1 MSFFSKSNYKKV
13 FMVPNVKLPMIWQ
26 TIPEISVRLSHQK
39 FSISKAFARVSKHLK
54 IDVPESILI
63 NEIKYY

>member
-1 MSFFSKSNYKKV
+1 
-13 FMVPNVKLPMIWQ
+13 MVPNVKLPMIWQ

-39 FSISKAFARVSKHLK
+39 FSTSKAFARVSKHLK

-63 NEIKYY
+63 NNIEYY